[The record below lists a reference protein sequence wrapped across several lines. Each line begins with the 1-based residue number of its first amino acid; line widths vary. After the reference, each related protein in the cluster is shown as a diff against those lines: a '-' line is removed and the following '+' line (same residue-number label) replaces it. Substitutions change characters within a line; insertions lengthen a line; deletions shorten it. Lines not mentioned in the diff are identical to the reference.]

1 MLCMPTCML
10 TNFHSFLSFET
21 SQLTSTAPMQYNTIR
36 ELNCRTIVKQKQMQ
50 STNKQQ
56 QQQLQTSDIF
66 QSV

>member
-1 MLCMPTCML
+1 
-10 TNFHSFLSFET
+10 
-21 SQLTSTAPMQYNTIR
+21 MQYNTIR

-50 STNKQQ
+50 STDKQQ